1 MIQKA
6 EVDTTIED
14 IHQIRARLAEK
25 FGGDIKAI
33 LEDTRKR
40 QATSGHPIWIG
51 TQANKTMQQSLP
63 EASAHENEL
72 VTE

>member
-33 LEDTRKR
+33 LKDTRKR
-40 QATSGHPIWIG
+40 QAFSEHPTWKG
-51 TQANKTMQQSLP
+51 AQANKAMQQSLP
-63 EASAHENEL
+63 ESSANENEL
-72 VTE
+72 VDE